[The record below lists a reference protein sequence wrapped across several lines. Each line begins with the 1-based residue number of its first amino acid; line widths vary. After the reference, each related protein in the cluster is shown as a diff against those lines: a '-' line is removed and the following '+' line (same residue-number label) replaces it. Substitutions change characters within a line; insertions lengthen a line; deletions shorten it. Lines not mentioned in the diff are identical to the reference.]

1 MRALWFELK
10 RRNVLRMALAYAA
23 LCWLLLQV
31 ADLLLP
37 TFGIPPWVMRALVL
51 LAVLGFPLAM
61 MFAWTYAWTDR
72 GLQREIPAAP
82 ASAQPAKMA
91 R

>member
-10 RRNVLRMALAYAA
+10 RRNVLRMAIAYAA

-72 GLQREIPAAP
+72 GL
-82 ASAQPAKMA
+82 
-91 R
+91 